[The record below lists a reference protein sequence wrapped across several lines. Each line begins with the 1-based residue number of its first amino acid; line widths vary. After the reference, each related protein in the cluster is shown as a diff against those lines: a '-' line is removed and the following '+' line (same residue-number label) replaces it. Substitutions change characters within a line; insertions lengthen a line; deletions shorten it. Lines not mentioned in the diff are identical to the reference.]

1 MKKYIY
7 IFKSEI
13 MSSLQYVFDTL
24 FGFIGFFII
33 FFIFMNLWNYIYQDP
48 NELINGYSMKQM
60 IWYVAVTEILWSTIS
75 GRKYARKIVNDVKTG
90 NIAYNLTKPYSYI
103 GYSVFS
109 HLGDCFIRLIIYIVL
124 GLSLGLIFVKELPNI
139 SVIEGLIVLIVSI
152 IGLVINTLLITF
164 VGLFSFIVEDSN
176 PFYWL
181 YSKLILVFGTMFPI
195 EFFPEIIKVILT
207 YSPIYAVSYG
217 PARLFVNF
225 SYEELF
231 AVLITQG
238 VYLAISILLCVIL
251 YKKGVKNLNVNGG

>member
-48 NELINGYSMKQM
+48 NELINGYSMNQM

-90 NIAYNLTKPYSYI
+90 NIAYNLNKPYSYI
-103 GYSVFS
+103 GYSLAG
-109 HLGDCFIRLIIYIVL
+109 HMGDCIIKLVIYTIL
-124 GLSLGLIFVKELPNI
+124 GFLVGYLFMGEFPNI
-139 SVIEGLIVLIVSI
+139 TILEGLIVLLVSI
-152 IGLVINTLLITF
+152 ISLVINTLLITF
-164 VGLFSFIVEDSN
+164 VGLFSFVVEDSN

-181 YSKLILVFGTMFPI
+181 YSKLILVFGTLFPI
-195 EFFPEIIKVILT
+195 EFFPEAIRVVLE

-217 PARLFVNF
+217 PAKLFVDF
-225 SYEELF
+225 SYGELF
-231 AVLITQG
+231 TVLITQG
-238 VYLAISILLCVIL
+238 VYLVISILLCVL
-251 YKKGVKNLNVNGG
+251 MYKKGVKNLNVNGG